1 MATIDLER
9 LDRKLKEFGIVMRDI
24 TREYR
29 EDDLDAVTIRGFLL
43 FPVKEPDDT
52 YKPAR
57 ILKSGKATIVFW
69 NDGTKTV
76 VKRGEDEPDSDYNAF
91 LAALGIKYFGS
102 NSALKRIVARTE
114 TQKQKGPMDAGFRY
128 EE

>member
-1 MATIDLER
+1 MARMNLER
-9 LDRKLKEFGIVMRDI
+9 LESELKKFGIAMRDI
-24 TREYR
+24 VCAERVAGVPEV
-29 EDDLDAVTIRGFLL
+29 EIRGYLVSPSRL
-43 FPVKEPDDT
+43 DNNAPYT
-52 YKPAR
+52 PAR

-114 TQKQKGPMDAGFRY
+114 TQKQKDQIGSNKI
-128 EE
+128 